1 MSETICCSFYLCMF
15 NQTDSHPR
23 PPIPPLLPPRLYRNK
38 TLSSRRRKNRS
49 AEHQDFPS
57 QHTLDGL
64 LCHCSREAPM
74 GHPPCSPGIIIL
86 ATIADQHSTACV
98 ISSHCNAALLY
109 LLFVKHR
116 NNFPSL
122 IAKQVVVG
130 RAVYFTQ
137 MICL

>member
-64 LCHCSREAPM
+64 LCHCSRDAPM
-74 GHPPCSPGIIIL
+74 GHPPCSPGIIL

-98 ISSHCNAALLY
+98 ISSHFNAALLY